1 MANNTYGFRTALSGF
16 HKGDVTGYIEKIA
29 SQHRSELLEYE
40 KMVTSLREE
49 NRALQQQLN
58 LLMEQPAPCFRTTG
72 TPCDCNLV
80 LNKPSCG
87 I

>member
-58 LLMEQPAPCFRTTG
+58 LLMEQPAPSDN
-72 TPCDCNLV
+72 P
-80 LNKPSCG
+80 K
-87 I
+87 